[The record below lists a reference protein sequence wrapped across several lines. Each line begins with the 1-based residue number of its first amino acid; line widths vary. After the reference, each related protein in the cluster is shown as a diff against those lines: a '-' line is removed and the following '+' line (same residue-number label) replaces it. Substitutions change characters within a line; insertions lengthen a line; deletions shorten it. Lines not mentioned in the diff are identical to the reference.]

1 MASDPGLMH
10 EVYRDVE
17 RLRLKL
23 WSGILVNEE
32 EVDWA
37 AARAFGLP
45 TSRAEIKDGVIC
57 VVLNDYLPRVKTVKG
72 EEVRLHW
79 IRMVV
84 DAINRLGSVPVFERA
99 FCVIVPYLPAGGWDA
114 DNVAYKYILDGVR
127 YAVLDGDTY
136 DKLSFAVIG
145 AVDKERPRTEVYIV
159 EAPEGMYQDLPKKLK
174 TFIGQG
180 AGAISAI

>member
-17 RLRLKL
+17 KLRLKL

-37 AARAFGLP
+37 AARAFSLP
-45 TSRAEIKDGVIC
+45 TSRAEVKDGVIC
-57 VVLNDYLPRVKTVKG
+57 VVLNDYLPRVKNRG
-72 EEVRLHW
+72 EEMRLHW

-84 DAINRLGSVPVFERA
+84 RAINRLGSVPAFKKV
-99 FCVIVPYLPAGGWDA
+99 FCVIVAYLPAGGWDA
-114 DNVAYKYILDGVR
+114 DNIVFKYILDGVR

-145 AVDKERPRTEVYIV
+145 AVDREHPRTEVYIA
-159 EAPEGMYQDLPKKLK
+159 EAPENIHQNVPEKLK
-174 TFIGQG
+174 NFIG
-180 AGAISAI
+180 